1 MEKITQENFED
12 RYTDPIE
19 RQEIDKFVCKEM
31 DRQIHRYI
39 KGMRGTKRA
48 MDCFIEQLNSL
59 KTIPEREKSIARYID
74 FNRKAISGLDFRVVL
89 ARAIANYCDTYRY
102 MVDFIKNTR
111 KVAFYL
117 NRIKHTYIQFHQL
130 FEENGKFGL
139 KDHEGKVL
147 IPAEYDFLRT
157 CYVYVDDLSLMP
169 VIVEKGGKLGLVL
182 PDGKNSVVADFV
194 YDDIELRDEYP
205 YFEATIN
212 KKVVG
217 YLDNK
222 GNLIHE

>member
-1 MEKITQENFED
+1 
-12 RYTDPIE
+12 
-19 RQEIDKFVCKEM
+19 
-31 DRQIHRYI
+31 
-39 KGMRGTKRA
+39 
-48 MDCFIEQLNSL
+48 
-59 KTIPEREKSIARYID
+59 
-74 FNRKAISGLDFRVVL
+74 
-89 ARAIANYCDTYRY
+89 
-102 MVDFIKNTR
+102 
-111 KVAFYL
+111 
-117 NRIKHTYIQFHQL
+117 
-130 FEENGKFGL
+130 
-139 KDHEGKVL
+139 
-147 IPAEYDFLRT
+147 
-157 CYVYVDDLSLMP
+157 MP